1 MDNVSQ
7 PLRSNI
13 FCVLV
18 ILVAGLIAYAN
29 HLLNPFQYDS
39 VRFLSENLLFADPAR
54 LLSPDFVLKEYSHR
68 GGLFWTYGLNAWLH
82 GMDPFGF
89 HLINL
94 MFHLMNGV
102 LIFLVTQRALPYF
115 NITSPFLSHR
125 VFSLTVALLFVLHP
139 IQTETVVYVMS
150 RSELI
155 AGWFYLLGF
164 YFFQQEVG
172 DTDSIWTF
180 KKILRITIVTL
191 FIIFFGYSVKPTIVT
206 LPAVMAVYFFLGR
219 KKEDPIR
226 ERIRRHKSII
236 LAGILVP
243 IIALAVK
250 LAIDPYF
257 LAGTPAAVETI
268 GRQTYLLTQPWVIMF
283 YYCKLLLFPFGLNID
298 PEIIPAA
305 SFVSLRFLAG
315 FSAIL
320 CVLWLTIKKPATR
333 LPLFGLLWFLIVLS
347 PSSSFVTLLD
357 LAAEHRVYLAAYGIF
372 VILTLGLIQL
382 ISVIVPASSRRRDWF
397 YVSLILL
404 LLTYGT
410 LTMQR
415 NQVWSSEV
423 LLWEDVLEKSP
434 NKVRAL
440 VNLGHAYTNQGNRDK
455 AIDFY
460 QRSLKKGAHYFQTYY
475 NVAVLYLEK
484 GETEK
489 AFEHFNIAARID
501 GSIPDVHA
509 RLGDLYMQREDWKNA
524 DAHLRRAVELNPRY
538 SSAFRSLGILHY
550 YYLKEPRTGVAFL
563 KRSMHLTPGQPDAD
577 KIRALIAQY
586 EARSGK

>member
-1 MDNVSQ
+1 MKNPHPFQ
-7 PLRSNI
+7 SNLA
-13 FCVLV
+13 CLLV
-18 ILVAGLIAYAN
+18 IITAGLLVYAN

-39 VRFLSENLLFADPAR
+39 VRFLSENHQFADPAR
-54 LLSPDFVLKEYSHR
+54 LISPEFVLKEYFHR

-94 MFHLMNGV
+94 MFHLMNGA

-115 NITSPFLSHR
+115 NFTSQFLSHR
-125 VFSLTVALLFVLHP
+125 GLSLAVALLFVLHP

-164 YFFQQEVG
+164 YFFQRETG
-172 DTDSIWTF
+172 EAGSEWTL
-180 KKILRITIVTL
+180 KNTVRTTLVTLL
-191 FIIFFGYSVKPTIVT
+191 FIILGYSIKPTIIT
-206 LPAVMAVYFFLGR
+206 LPATMLAYFLLGR
-219 KKEDPIR
+219 KKEDPLWD
-226 ERIRRHKSII
+226 RIRKYKI
-236 LAGILVP
+236 V
-243 IIALAVK
+243 IIAGFLVSAMALTAK
-250 LAIDPYF
+250 LAIDPFF
-257 LAGTPAAVETI
+257 LAGTSGAVETI

-283 YYCKLLLFPFGLNID
+283 YYLKLLLFPFGLNID
-298 PEIIPAA
+298 PEIVPATTLI
-305 SFVSLRFLAG
+305 SWRFLAG
-315 FSAIL
+315 FSAITIS
-320 CVLWLTIKKPATR
+320 LWVAFKKPSTR
-333 LPLFGLLWFLIVLS
+333 LPLFGLIWFFIVLS

-357 LAAEHRVYLAAYGIF
+357 LAAEHRVYLAAYGVF
-372 VILTLGLIQL
+372 VIITLGLARL
-382 ISVIVPASSRRRDWF
+382 INITVSDSPRRRGWF
-397 YVSLILL
+397 FVTLLLL

-410 LTMQR
+410 LTIKR

-423 LLWEDVLEKSP
+423 TLWEDVLEKSP

-440 VNLGHAYTNQGNRDK
+440 VNLGHAYTNRGNRDK

-489 AFEHFNIAARID
+489 AFEHFQIAARID

-524 DAHLRRAVELNPRY
+524 DAYLRKAVELNPGY
-538 SSAFRSLGILHY
+538 ASAFRSLGILHY
-550 YYLKEPRTGVAFL
+550 YYMKEPRAGVAFL
-563 KRSMHLTPGQPDAD
+563 KRSLHLNPDQPDAD
-577 KIRALIAQY
+577 KVRALIAQY
-586 EARSGK
+586 EAKSRK